1 MLSARSRA
9 RLLAWLAL
17 LAGLAAVVVLVA
29 TAGLGGLLIL
39 LLGLCGLVAM
49 AVGLW
54 LTVAHRGVARWI
66 GVLLAVGALVVV
78 LVGYTRKGLW
88 PEAVTAVVLWA
99 AAALAARSAL
109 RTVRPPSGM
118 RAVRRPR
125 PKHPVLIMNPRSGGG
140 KVGRFG
146 LVEKAEALG
155 AEVVLLDTSGE
166 PVDVTE
172 LARRA
177 VAEGADLLGV
187 AGGDGTQAL
196 VAAVAAEHGLPF
208 LVLPAGTR
216 NHFAMDLGLDRA
228 DPSLALAA
236 LTDGEELLVDLGTVS
251 GRPFVNTVSF
261 GVYAQIVQSP
271 EYRDAKTGT
280 ALEQLPDL
288 LLGYSGERL
297 DAVADENALTA
308 PQALLV
314 SNNPYAGAQ
323 PLGAARRPRLDRG
336 VLGVVGVR
344 VANAAQ
350 AAEVALLGRRAA
362 ALTVLTAHQVTVDSP
377 AATIPVGVDGEALR
391 LPTPVTCTVRPGA
404 LRALVP
410 RRRPGVP
417 PAPGGPLD
425 WRRLVA
431 LALGSAL
438 PSEAD
443 ATETPGTGKE
453 ARAGAR
459 EGEGE
464 E

>member
-1 MLSARSRA
+1 MVSARSRA

-17 LAGLAAVVVLVA
+17 LAGLAAVVVLVS
-29 TAGLGGLLIL
+29 TSGLGGLLIL
-39 LLGLCGLVAM
+39 LLGLCGLAAI

-54 LTVAHRGVARWI
+54 LTVAHRGVVRWL
-66 GVLLAVGALVVV
+66 GVLLALGALVVV
-78 LVGYTRKGLW
+78 LIGYTHKGLW
-88 PEAVTAVVLWA
+88 PEAVSALVLWA
-99 AAALAARSAL
+99 LAALCARSAL
-109 RTVRPPSGM
+109 RMVRPVSGM
-118 RAVRRPR
+118 HGVRSRPPR
-125 PKHPVLIMNPRSGGG
+125 HAVLIMNPRSGGG

-155 AEVVLLDTSGE
+155 ARVLLLDTSGGHT
-166 PVDVTE
+166 DVTE

-228 DPSLALAA
+228 DPSRTLAA

-271 EYRDAKTGT
+271 EYRDAKAGT
-280 ALEQLPDL
+280 ALDALPDL
-288 LLGYSGERL
+288 LLGYKGEQL
-297 DAVADENALTA
+297 DALADETRLSA

-323 PLGAARRPRLDRG
+323 PLGAARRPRLDQG

-362 ALTVLTAHQVTVDSP
+362 ALTVLTARQVTVGSP
-377 AATIPVGVDGEALR
+377 ASTIPVGVDGEALL
-391 LPTPVTCTVRPGA
+391 LPTPVTCTVRAGA
-404 LRALVP
+404 LRVLVP
-410 RRRPGVP
+410 RHRPGVP
-417 PAPGGPLD
+417 AAPGGPLD

-438 PSEAD
+438 PSE
-443 ATETPGTGKE
+443 GG
-453 ARAGAR
+453 
-459 EGEGE
+459 
-464 E
+464 

>member
-1 MLSARSRA
+1 MVSARSRA

-17 LAGLAAVVVLVA
+17 LADLAAVVVLVS
-29 TAGLGGLLIL
+29 TSGLGGLLIL
-39 LLGLCGLVAM
+39 LLGLCGLVAT
-49 AVGLW
+49 AVGAW
-54 LTVAHRGVARWI
+54 LAVAHRGLVRWI

-78 LVGYTRKGLW
+78 LVAYTDKGLW
-88 PEAVTAVVLWA
+88 AEAVAALVLWA
-99 AAALAARSAL
+99 AAALCARSAL

-118 RAVRRPR
+118 RAVRRTPAR
-125 PKHPVLIMNPRSGGG
+125 HPVLIMNPRSGGG

-146 LVEKAEALG
+146 LVKKAEALG
-155 AEVVLLDTSGE
+155 AEVVLLDTSGG

-177 VAEGADLLGV
+177 VADGADLLGV

-236 LTDGEELLVDLGTVS
+236 LADGEELLVDLGTVN
-251 GRPFVNTVSF
+251 GLPFVNTVSF
-261 GVYAQIVQSP
+261 GVYAEIVQSP
-271 EYRDAKTGT
+271 EYRDAKAGT
-280 ALEQLPDL
+280 ALEALPDL

-297 DAVADENALTA
+297 EAVADEVVLEG

-323 PLGAARRPRLDRG
+323 PLGAARRPRMDGG

-377 AATIPVGVDGEALR
+377 AGTVPVGVDGEALR
-391 LPTPVTCTVRPGA
+391 LATPVSCTLRAGA
-404 LRALVP
+404 LRVRVP
-410 RRRPGVP
+410 RDRPGVP
-417 PAPGGPLD
+417 AAPGGPLD
-425 WRRLVA
+425 WRRLLA

-438 PSEAD
+438 PTEA
-443 ATETPGTGKE
+443 E
-453 ARAGAR
+453 AGR
-459 EGEGE
+459 
-464 E
+464 

>member
-1 MLSARSRA
+1 MVSARSRA

-29 TAGLGGLLIL
+29 TSGLGGLLIL
-39 LLGLCGLVAM
+39 LLGLCGLVVT
-49 AVGLW
+49 AVGMW
-54 LTVAHRGVARWI
+54 LAVAHRGVVRWI
-66 GVLLAVGALVVV
+66 GALLVVGALVVV
-78 LVGYTRKGLW
+78 LVAYTDKGVW
-88 PEAVTAVVLWA
+88 AEAVAALVLWA
-99 AAALAARSAL
+99 AAALCARSAL
-109 RTVRPPSGM
+109 RMVRPPGGM
-118 RAVRRPR
+118 PAVRRTPPR
-125 PKHPVLIMNPRSGGG
+125 QPVLIMNPRSGGG
-140 KVGRFG
+140 KVGQFD
-146 LVEKAEALG
+146 LVGKAKALG
-155 AEVVLLDTSGE
+155 ARVVLLDTSGE
-166 PVDVTE
+166 PVDVAE

-228 DPSLALAA
+228 DPSRALAA
-236 LTDGEELLVDLGTVS
+236 LTDGEELLVDLGTVN
-251 GRPFVNTVSF
+251 GLPFVNTVSF
-261 GVYAQIVQSP
+261 GVYAEIVQSP
-271 EYRDAKTGT
+271 EYRDAKAGT
-280 ALEQLPDL
+280 ALEALPDL

-297 DAVADENALTA
+297 EAVADEVALSA

-323 PLGAARRPRLDRG
+323 PLGAARRPRLDGG
-336 VLGVVGVR
+336 VLGVVAVR

-377 AATIPVGVDGEALR
+377 AATVPVGVDGEALR
-391 LPTPVTCTVRPGA
+391 LPPPVSCVVRAGA
-404 LRALVP
+404 LRVLVP
-410 RRRPGVP
+410 RNRPGVP
-417 PAPGGPLD
+417 AAPGGPLD

-438 PSEAD
+438 PPEA
-443 ATETPGTGKE
+443 
-453 ARAGAR
+453 
-459 EGEGE
+459 E
-464 E
+464 EQR